1 MKAVEPSD
9 QLFLFIERRQQPMH
23 VGGLQLFTLP
33 EGAGPKFV
41 LDLVEQMRAFRHP
54 SAPFNKRLVSRFG
67 VPFWQEDAELDLD
80 LHLRHG
86 ALPQP
91 GRVRELLSLVSAEH
105 SILLDR
111 ERPLWETHVIE
122 GLSHKRFAMYT
133 KVHHGLMD
141 GISVMRLGM
150 QALSPD
156 PDERNMPPF
165 WALPRKRRI
174 RDAEADVGFYM
185 DTAFKYLSATPAA
198 MREAL
203 KVFLKAQ
210 RNPEHV
216 SLYSAPHCK
225 LSEKITGSRRVAA
238 QSYALSR
245 VKAIAR
251 VFGATVNDVALGIC
265 SSALRGYLLSQNA
278 LPDRPLV
285 AMVPM
290 SIRRDDSAGG
300 NQFAVILTNL
310 GTHLA
315 DPVDRLRVIKHS
327 VDEAKERYRQMS
339 HEEAT
344 TFSAM
349 VLAPVIYTLFTGLRP
364 KWMSFNVVI
373 SNVPG
378 PENPL
383 YLNGARLDGMYP
395 ASIVHDHN
403 ALNIT
408 FTSYG
413 DSLQFGVV
421 GCRRTLPSMQR
432 LLDHIERGIAEFE
445 RAAGLGGRPVPAE
458 SSARWSF
465 LDA

>member
-23 VGGLQLFTLP
+23 VGGLQLFSLP
-33 EGAGPKFV
+33 EGAGPRFV
-41 LDLVEQMRAFRHP
+41 LDLVEQLRAFRHP

-67 VPFWQEDAELDLD
+67 ASFWAEDTELDLD

-111 ERPLWETHVIE
+111 ERPLWETHLIE
-122 GLSHKRFAMYT
+122 GLSHGRFAMYT

-150 QALSPD
+150 QALSSD
-156 PDERNMPPF
+156 PNERNMPPF
-165 WALPRKRRI
+165 WALPRRRRI
-174 RDAEADVGFYM
+174 RDAEANVGFYS
-185 DTAFKYLSATPAA
+185 DTALKYLAATPAV
-198 MREAL
+198 MREAF
-203 KVFLKAQ
+203 KVFVKSQ

-238 QSYALSR
+238 QSYSLPR
-245 VKAIAR
+245 VKAIAK
-251 VFGATVNDVALGIC
+251 VFGATVNDVVLGIC
-265 SSALRGYLLSQNA
+265 GSALRGYLMSQNA
-278 LPDRPLV
+278 LPDKPLV

-290 SIRRDDSAGG
+290 SIRKDDSAGG

-310 GTHLA
+310 GTHLS

-327 VDEAKERYRQMS
+327 VDDAKTRYRQMS
-339 HEEAT
+339 QEQCS

-349 VLAPVIYTLFTGLRP
+349 VLAPVIYNLFTGLRP

-378 PENPL
+378 PETPL
-383 YLNGARLDGMYP
+383 YMNGARLEGMYP

-413 DSLQFGVV
+413 DSLEFGVV

-432 LLDHIERGIAEFE
+432 LLDHIERGITEFE
-445 RAAGLGGRPVPAE
+445 RAAGIGGKSVPSE
-458 SSARWSF
+458 QSSKWSF

>member
-23 VGGLQLFTLP
+23 VGGLQLFSLP

-41 LDLVEQMRAFRHP
+41 LDLVEQLRAFRHP
-54 SAPFNKRLVSRFG
+54 SPPFNKRLVSRFG
-67 VPFWQEDAELDLD
+67 ASFWEEDTELDLD

-111 ERPLWETHVIE
+111 ERPLWETHLIE
-122 GLSHKRFAMYT
+122 GLSQGRFAMYT

-150 QALSPD
+150 QALSHD
-156 PDERNMPPF
+156 PNERNMPPF

-174 RDAEADVGFYM
+174 RDAEANVGFYT
-185 DTAFKYLSATPAA
+185 DTTARYLGATPAVL
-198 MREAL
+198 REAFN
-203 KVFLKAQ
+203 VFVRAQ
-210 RNPEHV
+210 RNPDSV
-216 SLYSAPHCK
+216 GLYAAPHCK
-225 LSEKITGSRRVAA
+225 LSEKITGSRRVAC
-238 QSYALSR
+238 QSYSLTR
-245 VKAIAR
+245 VKAIAK
-251 VFGATVNDVALGIC
+251 VFGATVNDVVLGVC
-265 SSALRGYLLSQNA
+265 SSALRGYLMNQNA
-278 LPDRPLV
+278 LPDKPLI

-290 SIRRDDSAGG
+290 SIRKDDSAGG

-310 GTHLA
+310 GTHLS
-315 DPVDRLRVIKHS
+315 DPVERLRVIKNS
-327 VDEAKERYRQMS
+327 VDEAKTRYAQMNN
-339 HEEAT
+339 EESS

-349 VLAPVIYTLFTGLRP
+349 ALAPVLYNLFTGLRP

-378 PENPL
+378 PEKPL
-383 YLNGARLDGMYP
+383 YMNGARLEGMYP
-395 ASIVHDHN
+395 VSIVHDHN

-408 FTSYG
+408 FTSYR
-413 DSLQFGVV
+413 DQLEFGVV

-432 LLDHIERGIAEFE
+432 LLDHIERAITEFE
-445 RAAGLGGRPVPAE
+445 RAAGLGGKSTPVENATK
-458 SSARWSF
+458 WSF